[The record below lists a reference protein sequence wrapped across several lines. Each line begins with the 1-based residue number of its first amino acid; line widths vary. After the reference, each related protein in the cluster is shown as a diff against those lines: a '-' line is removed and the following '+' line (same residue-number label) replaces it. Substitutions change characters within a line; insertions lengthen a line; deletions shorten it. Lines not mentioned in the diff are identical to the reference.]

1 MSDEEIIPRPPSHPI
16 ATGLLIASVFGVMA
30 NIGLVINELNTY
42 YLPKGPFKAR
52 YANEKNV
59 NDPIK
64 VIEKYGS
71 SGKRTGY
78 YEEDF
83 PSTRKV
89 EDDIKASDGSGGS
102 GGGGGADGN

>member
-30 NIGLVINELNTY
+30 NIALVINELNTY
-42 YLPKGPFKAR
+42 YLPKGPFKPRFA
-52 YANEKNV
+52 AEKNV

-71 SGKRTGY
+71 TGKRNGY

-83 PSTRKV
+83 GTRKV

-102 GGGGGADGN
+102 GSGGGADGS